1 LLDHGQRDPQ
11 GRLLAMRRALL
22 IGMLLVA
29 AGAATFA
36 VTAAGADDRQTYTV
50 VLDNAF
56 GLTPG
61 DDLRASGV
69 KVGKVRG
76 LDVQRGTARALATI
90 VVDRPDFAGFRKD
103 VFCEVKPQSLIGEYY
118 LDCTAGRSSDPAPRT
133 IPVQQTAGTIP
144 PDLVLDILRRPA
156 RERFGLILSELGI
169 GLTAR
174 GEDLNTTIRR
184 GVPALRETDRVLRIL
199 ADNRR
204 TLQRLTSDADRVLV
218 DLARN
223 RGDVARFVRAAGDT
237 TAASADRRDALAST
251 VRKLPAFLRQLRP
264 TLADLGTAAERQ
276 TPALA
281 DLRQAAPDLTTLLTR
296 LGPFAESARP
306 AVRGL
311 GRASRTG
318 SDAVREA
325 RSTVSRLRALGASS
339 TEPTRN
345 LRFVLE
351 DVDDRGRAVEPN
363 RLSAGNGA
371 GFTGLE
377 AFLQYAFVQSQAI
390 NIFDSKGYLL
400 KLSLLLNECSQY
412 TNAATARDDSARTQ
426 RCKQWLGPNQPGI
439 NTGVVTRTPPT
450 RLKKRAPE
458 RASEAPAPAPPPAAP
473 AQPAAPAPAPGRAP
487 IPAPAKPL
495 IDPKG
500 LLDKILPGVT
510 DKLKDKLTPPPKR
523 EPKSDSDRN
532 LLDFLLGP

>member
-1 LLDHGQRDPQ
+1 LLDHGEREPR
-11 GRLLAMRRALL
+11 GRLLAMKRALL
-22 IGMLLVA
+22 IGLLLVA

-36 VTAAGADDRQTYTV
+36 VTAAGADGPQTYTV

-61 DDLRASGV
+61 VDLRSSGV
-69 KVGKVRG
+69 KVGKVSR
-76 LDVQRGTARALATI
+76 LDVQRKTGRALATI
-90 VVDRPDFAGFRKD
+90 EVDRPDFAGFRKD
-103 VFCEVKPQSLIGEYY
+103 VFCEVRPQSLIGEYY
-118 LDCTAGRSSDPAPRT
+118 LDCAPGRSSEPAPRT
-133 IPVQQTAGTIP
+133 IPVQQTGASIP

-174 GEDLNTTIRR
+174 GEDLNSTIRR

-199 ADNRR
+199 AGNRR

-223 RGDVARFVRAAGDT
+223 RRDVARFVRTAGNT

-264 TLADLGTAAERQ
+264 TLADLGTAAARQ

-281 DLRQAAPDLTTLLTR
+281 DLRRAAPDLTTLLTR

-311 GRASRTG
+311 GRASKTG

-325 RSTVSRLRALGASS
+325 RSTVGQLRALGAGS
-339 TEPTRN
+339 TEPMRN

-351 DVDDRGRAVEPN
+351 DIDDRGRAVEPN
-363 RLSAGNGA
+363 RLSPGNGA

-377 AFLQYAFVQSQAI
+377 AFLQYAFVQSQAL

-412 TNAATARDDSARTQ
+412 TNAATARNDPARTQ

-439 NTGVVTRTPPT
+439 NTGVVTPTPPA
-450 RLKKRAPE
+450 RLKQRAPK
-458 RASEAPAPAPPPAAP
+458 RPPRKAAPAPAPAAP
-473 AQPAAPAPAPGRAP
+473 DQPAAPAPAPAP
-487 IPAPAKPL
+487 SPAPAKPL

-500 LLDKILPGVT
+500 LLDKLVPGVT
-510 DKLKDKLTPPPKR
+510 DKLKDKLKPPPKR
-523 EPKSDSDRN
+523 EPKSGSDRN

>member
-1 LLDHGQRDPQ
+1 MTKR
-11 GRLLAMRRALL
+11 RLLIALL
-22 IGMLLVA
+22 VLA
-29 AGAATFA
+29 AGAAATFA
-36 VTAAGADDRQTYTV
+36 VTAAGAGDEQRYTV

-61 DDLRASGV
+61 ADLRSSGV
-69 KVGKVRG
+69 NVGKVTG
-76 LDVQRGTARALATI
+76 LDVQRRTARALATI
-90 VVDRPDFAGFRKD
+90 EVTRPDFAGFRKD

-118 LDCTAGRSSDPAPRT
+118 LDCAPGRSRDPAPRT
-133 IPVQQTAGTIP
+133 IPVQQTGGTIP

-169 GLTAR
+169 GLTGR
-174 GEDLNTTIRR
+174 GEDLNATVRR
-184 GVPALRETDRVLRIL
+184 GVPALRETDNVLRIL

-204 TLQRLTSDADRVLV
+204 TLQHLTADADRVLV

-223 RGDVARFVRAAGDT
+223 RHDVARFVQTAGDT
-237 TAASADRRDALAST
+237 TAASASRRDELAST
-251 VRKLPAFLRQLRP
+251 VRKLPAFLRELRP

-276 TPALA
+276 APALA
-281 DLRQAAPDLTTLLTR
+281 DLRHAAPDLETLLKR

-306 AVRGL
+306 AVRAL
-311 GRASRTG
+311 GDVSETG

-325 RSTVSRLRALGASS
+325 RSTVSRLRTLGESS
-339 TEPTRN
+339 TEPMRN

-363 RLSAGNGA
+363 RLSPGNGA

-400 KLSLLLNECSQY
+400 KLSVLLNECSQY
-412 TNAATARDDSARTQ
+412 TNAATARDDPARTA
-426 RCKQWLGPNQPGI
+426 RCKQWLGPNQPGV
-439 NTGVVTRTPPT
+439 TSGAVTRTARKRAAEHAPT
-450 RLKKRAPE
+450 RPAKPAETPPAAAPE
-458 RASEAPAPAPPPAAP
+458 QPAAPGPAPAPV
-473 AQPAAPAPAPGRAP
+473 
-487 IPAPAKPL
+487 PAPAKPL
-495 IDPKG
+495 VDPKG
-500 LLDKILPGVT
+500 LLDKLLPGTT
-510 DKLKDKLTPPPKR
+510 DKLKDKLTPPPR
-523 EPKSDSDRN
+523 HEPKTDSDRN

>member
-1 LLDHGQRDPQ
+1 MT
-11 GRLLAMRRALL
+11 ARALL
-22 IGMLLVA
+22 IGLLLVA
-29 AGAATFA
+29 AGAAGTFA
-36 VTAAGADDRQTYTV
+36 VTSAGADGGQTYTV

-61 DDLRASGV
+61 ADLRASGV
-69 KVGKVRG
+69 KVGKVSR
-76 LDVQRGTARALATI
+76 LDVQRKTARALATI

-118 LDCTAGRSSDPAPRT
+118 LDCEPGHAREPAPRT
-133 IPVQQTAGTIP
+133 IPVRQTAGTIP

-169 GLTAR
+169 GLTGR
-174 GEDLNTTIRR
+174 GEDLNATIRR

-199 ADNRR
+199 ADNRA
-204 TLQRLTSDADRVLV
+204 TLQRLTADADRVLV
-218 DLARN
+218 HLARN
-223 RGDVARFVRAAGDT
+223 RAGVARFVRAAGAT
-237 TAASADRRDALAST
+237 TAVSAERRDALAST
-251 VRKLPAFLRQLRP
+251 VRKLPGFLRELRP
-264 TLADLGTAAERQ
+264 TLGDLATAAAQQ

-281 DLRQAAPDLTTLLTR
+281 DLRRAAPDLTTLLTR

-311 GRASRTG
+311 GRASDTG
-318 SDAVREA
+318 SEAVRAA
-325 RSTVSRLRALGASS
+325 RSTVGQLRSLGASS
-339 TEPTRN
+339 TEPMRN

-351 DVDDRGRAVEPN
+351 DINDRGRAVEPN
-363 RLSAGNGA
+363 KLSPGNGA

-390 NIFDSKGYLL
+390 NIFDSRGYLL

-412 TNAATARDDSARTQ
+412 TNAATARDDAARTQ
-426 RCKQWLGPNQPGI
+426 RCKQWLGPNQPGVTSGAI
-439 NTGVVTRTPPT
+439 TRTT
-450 RLKKRAPE
+450 RKRSPKRAPG
-458 RASEAPAPAPPPAAP
+458 RPAAP
-473 AQPAAPAPAPGRAP
+473 ADTPAPAAPEQPAAPAAPPPQA
-487 IPAPAKPL
+487 PAPAKPL

-500 LLDKILPGVT
+500 LLDKLLPGVT
-510 DKLKDKLTPPPKR
+510 NKLKDTLTPPPKR
-523 EPKSDSDRN
+523 APKTDSDRN